1 MVLRSGDRRSVSGLL
16 FLFVLSLIGTASAY
30 GQAPES
36 PAATRQISPAS
47 FSDSMAAVAK
57 KAGPAVVSIDAK
69 ARPAELSARGSQEV
83 PDDILEFFRRQ
94 MPQRPATAIGSGFIV
109 DPAGYIVTNAHVVEN
124 AVKIT
129 IRLDSG
135 EEHPAEL
142 VGLDDETDI
151 AVLKVNVGKELP
163 YLRFG
168 NSESVRV
175 GDWVLAIGSPFG
187 LNRTVTAGI
196 VSQTRRETAVS
207 TPFQR
212 FIQTDAAINRG
223 NSGGPLVDLNGDVIG
238 VNSQI
243 ATSTGDYNGV
253 GFALP
258 SIEAR
263 QVYEEIRANG
273 KVKRGY
279 LGVYLDTVKTEFAKV
294 YGLGET
300 RGAIITDVRDE
311 EGPAG
316 AAGLKNGDI
325 VIEFD
330 GQEVKGASD
339 LIEKVASTKPDSNV
353 QVTFLREVGDKME
366 RKTVQMTLGERDLA
380 NARTRGRTRPAP
392 VEPPVDETKP
402 FGLTL
407 TEVSAAMAT
416 SLKLEGGLVVREI
429 NPASFIA
436 DVKLSNGVDALGRGD
451 IIVRINR
458 QPVKDQA
465 AFGKIASALKPGD
478 PVVLHVLSP
487 VPGGQTALLKYV
499 QFTVQ

>member
-16 FLFVLSLIGTASAY
+16 FLFVLSLIGTSAAY
-30 GQAPES
+30 GQVPET
-36 PAATRQISPAS
+36 PAAARQISPAS
-47 FSDSMAAVAK
+47 FSDSIASVAK

-109 DPAGYIVTNAHVVEN
+109 DPSGYIVTNAHVVED

-142 VGLDDETDI
+142 VGLDEETDI
-151 AVLKVNVGKELP
+151 AVLKVSAGKELP
-163 YLRFG
+163 FLRFG
-168 NSESVRV
+168 NSEGVRV

-258 SIEAR
+258 ALEAK

-311 EGPAG
+311 DGPAG
-316 AAGLKNGDI
+316 SAGLKTGDI

-330 GQEVKGASD
+330 GQEIKGASD
-339 LIEKVASTKPDSNV
+339 LIAKVASTKPESDV
-353 QVTFLREVGDKME
+353 QVTFLREVGDKLE
-366 RKTVQMTLGERDLA
+366 RKTVSMTLAERNLA
-380 NARTRGRTRPAP
+380 NARNRGRSRPAP
-392 VEPPVDETKP
+392 VEPPMDETKP

-451 IIVRINR
+451 IIIRINR

-465 AFGKIASALKPGD
+465 AFAKFAAGLKPGD

>member
-1 MVLRSGDRRSVSGLL
+1 MFLRSGDKPRVSGLL
-16 FLFVLSLIGTASAY
+16 FLAVLSLIGAPAAY
-30 GQAPES
+30 GQVTAEAPAERVM
-36 PAATRQISPAS
+36 TLAS

-69 ARPAELSARGSQEV
+69 ARPAEMASRDSQEV

-94 MPQRPATAIGSGFIV
+94 MPTRPATAIGSGFIV
-109 DPAGYIVTNAHVVEN
+109 DPSGYIVTNAHVVEN

-129 IRLDSG
+129 VRLDSG

-142 VGLDDETDI
+142 IGLDDETDI
-151 AVLKVNVGKELP
+151 AVLKVNIGQALP

-168 NSESVRV
+168 NSENVRV

-223 NSGGPLVDLNGDVIG
+223 NSGGPLVDLKGDVIG

-258 SIEAR
+258 AIEAR

-273 KVKRGY
+273 KVQRGY
-279 LGVYLDTVKTEFAKV
+279 LGVYLDSVKTEFAKV

-311 EGPAG
+311 DGPAA
-316 AAGLKNGDI
+316 AAGLETGDI
-325 VIEFD
+325 VIVFD
-330 GQEVKGASD
+330 GQEIKGASD
-339 LIEKVASTKPDSNV
+339 LIEKVAATRPESDV

-366 RKTVQMTLGERDLA
+366 RRSVEMTLGERTIG
-380 NARTRGRTRPAP
+380 NARLRGRNRPAP
-392 VEPPVDETKP
+392 VEPPVDATKP

-407 TEVSAAMAT
+407 TEVSPAMAT

-451 IIVRINR
+451 IIIRINR
-458 QPVKDQA
+458 QAVTDQA
-465 AFGKIASALKPGD
+465 TFTKFAAGLKPGD

-487 VPGGQTALLKYV
+487 VPGGSTAILKYV

>member
-1 MVLRSGDRRSVSGLL
+1 MFFRSDIRRSVFGSL
-16 FLFVLSLIGTASAY
+16 FVLVLSLIGTSSAF
-30 GQAPES
+30 GQAPEG
-36 PAATRQISPAS
+36 PAAARQTTPAS
-47 FSDSMAAVAK
+47 FSDSIAAVAK
-57 KAGPAVVSIDAK
+57 TAGPAVVSIDAK
-69 ARPAELSARGSQEV
+69 ARPAELAARGSQEV

-109 DPAGYIVTNAHVVEN
+109 DPSGYIVTNAHVVEN

-168 NSESVRV
+168 DSESVRV

-196 VSQTRRETAVS
+196 VSQTRRETAVL

-300 RGAIITDVRDE
+300 RGAIITDVRDQD
-311 EGPAG
+311 GPAG
-316 AAGLKNGDI
+316 AAGLKTGDI

-330 GQEVKGASD
+330 GQEIKGATD
-339 LIEKVASTKPDSNV
+339 LIAKVAATKPESDV

-366 RKTVQMTLGERDLA
+366 RKTVAMTLAERNVA
-380 NARTRGRTRPAP
+380 NARTRGRNRPAP

-451 IIVRINR
+451 IIIRINR

-465 AFGKIASALKPGD
+465 AFAKIAAALKPGD

>member
-1 MVLRSGDRRSVSGLL
+1 MVFRSGDRRSVSGLL
-16 FLFVLSLIGTASAY
+16 FLFVLSLIGTSSAY
-30 GQAPES
+30 GQVPET
-36 PAATRQISPAS
+36 PAAARQISPAS

-109 DPAGYIVTNAHVVEN
+109 DPAGYIVTNAHVVED

-163 YLRFG
+163 FLRFG

-258 SIEAR
+258 ALEAK

-311 EGPAG
+311 DGPAG
-316 AAGLKNGDI
+316 AAGLKTGDI

-330 GQEVKGASD
+330 GQEIKGASD
-339 LIEKVASTKPDSNV
+339 LIAKVAATKPESDV

-366 RKTVQMTLGERDLA
+366 RKTVAMTLAERRLA
-380 NARTRGRTRPAP
+380 NARNRGRSRPAP
-392 VEPPVDETKP
+392 VEPPADETKP

-451 IIVRINR
+451 IIIRINR

-465 AFGKIASALKPGD
+465 AFTKFAAGLKPGD